1 MDGSGINGRL
11 TIGLLGLDPPMA
23 GVASAAHDAGDVI
36 AVGIDL
42 PGDAP
47 LPPSPGAP
55 LRRAASWEPL
65 LDETCNAV
73 LVAAVGWSDA
83 RAEAVR
89 SLVQAGRT
97 MLISQP
103 PTLSMLWAYELDM
116 IAADSGARIIPALPD
131 RLHPF
136 VAGLR
141 TQVEEAVAGGH
152 RLGPLETITMERRT
166 GDRSRETVLRHLA
179 RDADLVR
186 VLVGD
191 PQRLA
196 TLGGTIDTAWPT
208 LAVEFTGER
217 QVPVRWSIARGEPTT
232 LTITLVHG
240 GGSTTVMIPDGPDP
254 WTWHDEPG
262 GLARAAVSFDR
273 NRVLLAHLH
282 RMAGRPLDAA
292 DPPVLP
298 PAEWSDAARAIE
310 LAETVPRSLLKGRGI
325 DLHQEEFSEIGTF
338 KGTMASLGCGIV
350 ILALLVLVLAALV
363 GGIAR
368 EAGWAVG
375 ERIAGAWPVVVLVAL
390 VLFLA
395 LQVLPL
401 IVGNGPPAGGG
412 PSPGGPFPGPS
423 SDDPPS
429 RP

>member
-1 MDGSGINGRL
+1 VS
-11 TIGLLGLDPPMA
+11 
-23 GVASAAHDAGDVI
+23 
-36 AVGIDL
+36 
-42 PGDAP
+42 
-47 LPPSPGAP
+47 
-55 LRRAASWEPL
+55 
-65 LDETCNAV
+65 
-73 LVAAVGWSDA
+73 
-83 RAEAVR
+83 
-89 SLVQAGRT
+89 
-97 MLISQP
+97 
-103 PTLSMLWAYELDM
+103 
-116 IAADSGARIIPALPD
+116 
-131 RLHPF
+131 
-136 VAGLR
+136 GLR

-166 GDRSRETVLRHLA
+166 GDRTRETVLRHLA

-217 QVPVRWSIARGEPTT
+217 QVPVRWSVARGEPTT

-240 GGSTTVMIPDGPDP
+240 GGSTTVTIPDGSGP

-262 GLARAAVSFDR
+262 GPARAPVLFDQ
-273 NRVLLAHLH
+273 NRALLAHLH
-282 RMAGRPLDAA
+282 RIAGRPLDAA
-292 DPPVLP
+292 AP
-298 PAEWSDAARAIE
+298 PALPAADWSDAARAIE

-350 ILALLVLVLAALV
+350 ILALLILVLAALV

-368 EAGWAVG
+368 EAGWAAG

-401 IVGNGPPAGGG
+401 LVGNGPPAGGG
-412 PSPGGPFPGPS
+412 SSPAPFPGPS
-423 SDDPPS
+423 SDDPPR